1 MSRMAYRGAKIAEC
15 KAVPGEI
22 LIAEPEVKSGSRK
35 ANLSE
40 AVAPWDGRSA
50 ARASGWIGAL
60 LLSAALIDYTLA
72 LYPSAFGNP
81 EWETGTISQLVAG
94 LPLVTIGL
102 AGLWASG
109 AGLARR
115 WLLRL
120 LGVVFLAA
128 AVAVIAMLI
137 LFSTNIPTALRATEG
152 VSHLGILKLVAK
164 TLTTGLMFSVAYV
177 MMGVL
182 SLRQSRG
189 IPSTGAVR

>member
-1 MSRMAYRGAKIAEC
+1 M
-15 KAVPGEI
+15 PGDL
-22 LIAEPEVKSGSRK
+22 LIAEPEDKSGSKK
-35 ANLSE
+35 AVLPE
-40 AVAPWDGRSA
+40 AIVPWNGRSA
-50 ARASGWIGAL
+50 ARASGWIGL
-60 LLSAALIDYTLA
+60 LLLLAALIDYALA

-120 LGVVFLAA
+120 LGVVFLVAA
-128 AVAVIAMLI
+128 AAVIAMLV

-152 VSHLGILKLVAK
+152 VSHLGIIKLVAK
-164 TLTTGLMFSVAYV
+164 TLTTGFMFSVAYIV
-177 MMGVL
+177 MGVL
-182 SLRQSRG
+182 SLRQTRG
-189 IPSTGAVR
+189 VPSTEAVR